1 MGWLLHA
8 CRQLKLDCVVPIHM
22 TQILVN
28 HSDHEICQLLCQELT
43 GAGYAVSVTDKALAA
58 VDFARVVQPTVLI
71 SECNQQNSSWNSSEW
86 QALKAD
92 PTGPFIFHVGLTP
105 PDVPVQYT
113 TAFSCGVDDVITTP
127 INPEELRA
135 RVWAGIRV
143 LKLRQELWE
152 QKQLLE
158 TELAEAEAYVRS
170 LLPNDLT
177 EKIPITARFI
187 PSRLLGGDCYDYYW
201 LDPDYLAIYLL
212 DVSGH
217 GLGSA
222 LLSTSVLNVLRSQSL
237 PSVNF
242 YRPEKVL
249 NALNETFQ
257 MNDQNEKYFTI
268 WYGVYNRANRQL
280 LYASAG
286 HPPAVLVTTHTNQTQ
301 TIEPLK
307 TAGLPVGMLPDTK
320 YQWQRCHIP
329 ASSRL
334 YLFSDGVYEIQQSDN
349 SIMGLD
355 DFINI
360 LAQHTADKDIDE
372 ILSQVSSRTKSHT
385 FSDDLSLLEVSLE

>member
-1 MGWLLHA
+1 
-8 CRQLKLDCVVPIHM
+8 M
-22 TQILVN
+22 TPILVN
-28 HSDHEICQLLCQELT
+28 HSDPEICQLLYQELT
-43 GAGYAVSVTDKALAA
+43 AAGYVVDITEEKPTA
-58 VDFARVVQPTVLI
+58 VDFDKIVQPTLLI
-71 SECNQQNSSWNSSEW
+71 SEWNSQDSSWNSSEW
-86 QALKAD
+86 QALKAN
-92 PTGPFIFHVGLTP
+92 PAGPFIFHIGLTP
-105 PDVPVQYT
+105 PGASAQYA
-113 TAFSCGVDDVITTP
+113 TALNCGVDDVLTTP
-127 INPEELRA
+127 INHEELQA

-152 QKQLLE
+152 QRQLLE
-158 TELAEAEAYVRS
+158 TELSEAEAYVRS
-170 LLPNDLT
+170 LLPDDLT

-237 PSVNF
+237 PNVNF

-249 NALNETFQ
+249 DALNETFQ

-268 WYGVYNRANRQL
+268 WYGVYNRAKRQL

-286 HPPAVLVTTHTNQTQ
+286 HPPAVLVTTHVNQPQ

-307 TAGLPVGMLPDTK
+307 TSGLPVGMLPDTK

-334 YLFSDGVYEIQQSDN
+334 YLFSDGIYEIQQSDN

-372 ILSQVSSRTKSHT
+372 ILHQVSARTTSRT